1 MLQAI
6 TTTPNIQSH
15 DRCWA
20 KCSDRREEE
29 LRVNRFISGPPNLTN
44 NGVRIA
50 FVLLRV
56 GIISCDLATMSI
68 EKLGCGGNSV
78 MWDFGAILA
87 YVPSMTNKTIA
98 GLTGTD
104 FGVYYERL
112 CFLSF

>member
-1 MLQAI
+1 
-6 TTTPNIQSH
+6 
-15 DRCWA
+15 
-20 KCSDRREEE
+20 
-29 LRVNRFISGPPNLTN
+29 
-44 NGVRIA
+44 
-50 FVLLRV
+50 
-56 GIISCDLATMSI
+56 MSI